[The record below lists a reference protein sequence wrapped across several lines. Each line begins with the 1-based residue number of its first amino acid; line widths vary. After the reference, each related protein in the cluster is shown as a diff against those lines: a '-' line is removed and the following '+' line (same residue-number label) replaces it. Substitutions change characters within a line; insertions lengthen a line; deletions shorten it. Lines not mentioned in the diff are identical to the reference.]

1 MTNRDVQVQ
10 LDPATREIAPKRGA
24 EIVLSDE
31 ALPLSPLGLATERP
45 LVSTVTAPRRRRSR
59 GKLISFLVLVVLPT
73 LGAATYY
80 LAIAA
85 DQYVSEFR
93 CVIHTADGAKEAETS
108 ATHATAGQSQL
119 VLYSNV
125 AVEYIKGE
133 ELVNQLQRTID
144 LRKIFASPRADWLAR
159 FNPRP
164 SKEELT
170 SYWGNMV
177 DPYFDLS
184 TGTISVTVRAFTPA
198 DALRISNAIIAS
210 TEKLVD
216 GISLQARRDA
226 VRVDEE
232 EVASAARKL
241 HDIHSEIL
249 DYRNRVQL
257 LEPKQEADNRLG
269 LLGKLQQDL
278 SDTNTTL
285 VTQRQ
290 TMSPNAPT
298 VKALNHR
305 IVALKQQIAA
315 LQSQLTTPSG
325 STTKAMSQSLGGF
338 EALDAQRQIQEQY
351 YASTLDTL
359 SHSRETADRKMAYLS
374 VFEQPNLP
382 GDADLSEPH
391 ESDRLNLYGGARRVD
406 HDDPPLPL
414 GARSYVDAGRW
425 TTRQQQSPRLPDPA
439 AVSGKAGR
447 TRR

>member
-1 MTNRDVQVQ
+1 VTNRDVQVQ
-10 LDPATREIAPKRGA
+10 VDPVTREVTPKPGA
-24 EIVLSDE
+24 EIVPNDE
-31 ALPLSPLGLATERP
+31 ALPLSPLGLVATDRP
-45 LVSTVTAPRRRRSR
+45 LLQTVAAPRRRRRR
-59 GKLISFLVLVVLPT
+59 GKLYSFLVFVVLPT

-85 DQYVSEFR
+85 NQYVSEFR

-125 AVEYIKGE
+125 AVEYVKGE
-133 ELVNQLQRTID
+133 ELVSQLQRTVD
-144 LRKIFASPRADWLAR
+144 LRSIFASSRADWLAR
-159 FNPRP
+159 LNPRA

-177 DPYFDLS
+177 DPYFDLA

-241 HDIHSEIL
+241 RDIHSEIL

-298 VKALNHR
+298 VQALNHR

-351 YASTLDTL
+351 YASTLETL

-382 GDADLSEPH
+382 ETATYPNRMKSIGLTFMAALGGWIMMT
-391 ESDRLNLYGGARRVD
+391 LLYRSVRD
-406 HDDPPLPL
+406 HM
-414 GARSYVDAGRW
+414 
-425 TTRQQQSPRLPDPA
+425 
-439 AVSGKAGR
+439 
-447 TRR
+447 